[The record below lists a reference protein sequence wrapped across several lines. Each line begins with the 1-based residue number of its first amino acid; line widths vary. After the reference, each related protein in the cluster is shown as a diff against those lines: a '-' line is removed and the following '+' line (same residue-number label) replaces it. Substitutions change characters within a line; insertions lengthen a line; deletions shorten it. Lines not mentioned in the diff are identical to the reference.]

1 MTSSLKKLA
10 FSGAIWSFLGYGF
23 GQGMRLISNLFLTRL
38 LFPEVFGLMS
48 LISTFIIGI
57 ALFSDI
63 GLTPS
68 VVYSSKGDDP
78 DFLNTA
84 WTIKAIRGVILWIF
98 AVIISFPLAH
108 IYHNWEIVKILP
120 IVGLTFIFDGLASTS
135 TFTLTRQV
143 DVKKNILF
151 DLFFQILQIVIMLIW
166 AWFDH
171 SIWSLVGGWFISSFF
186 KMIAS
191 HFLIKN
197 YTNKFTWNKQ
207 MAKEIL
213 NFGSWIFLST
223 AATFVSVQA
232 DKLILPKLY
241 QDPGEGL
248 KILGVYIIALTFAM
262 IPQDIVGV
270 ISGKIIFPIITKFSE
285 LPREN
290 LRRKILSKR
299 WMVLLAVGLI
309 VIVLVCFGDILIT
322 KLYDKRY
329 HQASWILPILA
340 LGVWPNLLYQTGV
353 ESLVAVGKP
362 QYLAMSQTAKSI
374 YMFIVPALAFH
385 WFGLVGFIVAVA
397 INDFG
402 LYSTVV
408 YGLMKEKLN
417 FLKQDFSCT
426 FILVVLILIVLTI
439 RNSLGF
445 GYPLDSLFNIH

>member
-1 MTSSLKKLA
+1 
-10 FSGAIWSFLGYGF
+10 
-23 GQGMRLISNLFLTRL
+23 
-38 LFPEVFGLMS
+38 
-48 LISTFIIGI
+48 
-57 ALFSDI
+57 
-63 GLTPS
+63 
-68 VVYSSKGDDP
+68 
-78 DFLNTA
+78 
-84 WTIKAIRGVILWIF
+84 
-98 AVIISFPLAH
+98 
-108 IYHNWEIVKILP
+108 
-120 IVGLTFIFDGLASTS
+120 
-135 TFTLTRQV
+135 
-143 DVKKNILF
+143 
-151 DLFFQILQIVIMLIW
+151 
-166 AWFDH
+166 
-171 SIWSLVGGWFISSFF
+171 
-186 KMIAS
+186 
-191 HFLIKN
+191 
-197 YTNKFTWNKQ
+197 
-207 MAKEIL
+207 L

-241 QDPGEGL
+241 QDPSEGL
-248 KILGVYIIALTFAM
+248 KILGVYTIALTFAM
-262 IPQDIVGV
+262 IPQEIVGV

-353 ESLVAVGKP
+353 ESLLAVGKP

-408 YGLMKEKLN
+408 YGLLKEKLN

>member
-10 FSGAIWSFLGYGF
+10 FSGAIWSFFGYGF

-143 DVKKNILF
+143 NVKRNILF

-241 QDPGEGL
+241 QDSGEGL

-262 IPQDIVGV
+262 IPQEIVGV

-309 VIVLVCFGDILIT
+309 VIVLVCFGDMLIS

-353 ESLVAVGKP
+353 ESLLAVGKP

-408 YGLMKEKLN
+408 YGLLKEKLN

-426 FILVVLILIVLTI
+426 LILVVLIFIVLTI

-445 GYPLDSLFNIH
+445 GYPLDSLFTSH